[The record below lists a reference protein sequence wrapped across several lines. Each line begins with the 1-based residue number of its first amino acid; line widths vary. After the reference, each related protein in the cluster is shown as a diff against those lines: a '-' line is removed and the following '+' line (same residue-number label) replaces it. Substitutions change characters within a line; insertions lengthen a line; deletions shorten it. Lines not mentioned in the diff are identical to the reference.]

1 MIGFIF
7 GENDFPKYILKKV
20 KNKEKFLI
28 IDLTIKKHFKKFKNS
43 YPVSLGQFGK
53 IISILKSYNCKK
65 VLFAGKVKKPNF
77 SKLKLD
83 FKGVYYMPKI
93 IKSAKLGDETILKE
107 IIKIFKKENIQT
119 LSSNVFTPELS
130 LPRGTYTKIKPN
142 KKDMIDIIK
151 ASRALKKSGDYS
163 HVQGSISFGN
173 QFTRLEG
180 RKGTNQTLKN
190 IKEEQRKR

>member
-1 MIGFIF
+1 MT
-7 GENDFPKYILKKV
+7 L
-20 KNKEKFLI
+20 L
-28 IDLTIKKHFKKFKNS
+28 
-43 YPVSLGQFGK
+43 
-53 IISILKSYNCKK
+53 
-65 VLFAGKVKKPNF
+65 
-77 SKLKLD
+77 
-83 FKGVYYMPKI
+83 
-93 IKSAKLGDETILKE
+93 LKE

-190 IKEEQRKR
+190 IKRKSREKGKKGVLVKFPKKNKI